1 MGQRGSEEQKAFA
14 RWHGDDAARRAVYN
28 NRARLKSTVARQAF
42 KLRVERDYRELKQEV
57 GLGHFEG
64 RSWRGLN
71 HHVTLCL
78 AAYGFLV
85 RERSLFPLST
95 PDPNSPETSTPVRP
109 ARHSPWS
116 IASLRRRIAGHL
128 IRSLPKCPY
137 CGTSQSHRSQTPINS
152 PQLE

>member
-1 MGQRGSEEQKAFA
+1 MRPQQ
-14 RWHGDDAARRAVYN
+14 
-28 NRARLKSTVARQAF
+28 
-42 KLRVERDYRELKQEV
+42 V

-71 HHVTLCL
+71 HHITLCL

-85 RERSLFPLST
+85 REQIPFGI
-95 PDPNSPETSTPVRP
+95 PDPNSPQTSTPVRP

-128 IRSLPKCPY
+128 IRSLPMVPVL
-137 CGTSQSHRSQTPINS
+137 RSRPLP
-152 PQLE
+152 PQPNPNQFAST